1 MQIHIYILNV
11 DNLSICKQ
19 MLFKQSMLIQQTKIP
34 LKRFPCSKL
43 VNKYNYWKEKVEIR
57 LLYGKQVN

>member
-43 VNKYNYWKEKVEIR
+43 VNKYNY
-57 LLYGKQVN
+57 